1 MTSPLSTKLYS
12 LLLAMLDRLQG
23 RNQVVLERMIR
34 SLPEAFFNPH
44 IQRYIREIQVIRSA
58 GAESYHFLQELAP
71 AFRSEMHFAR
81 RHVYH
86 LRDLSVKVRTSAC
99 LAGNFYLQESY
110 GSLRR
115 CLIDRP
121 FPDFTGQKFTGG
133 GTVTCVNHTTYYHF
147 LLEEVPRLLWA
158 LEQHRDLKVVV
169 HNSAPDYIRDILALI
184 SKLLDFSC
192 EVVFTDT
199 DVLQIPSYVFTQAE
213 AYSGFVHGDDLLLL
227 RKHLLKETTKRCHAD
242 KKIYLTRRNA
252 SRSFANEEQVAELMM
267 NKGYDVVIPETMDFS
282 SQIALSQDASVVVAP
297 HGAGLANL
305 LWCHPGT
312 KIVEIFSPLYFN
324 DCYARLSA
332 QLKLPYRPLWARE
345 GKGWGSVDLNKLA
358 MTLDTLG

>member
-1 MTSPLSTKLYS
+1 VRVSPATFIFRSPTDHLGAVLSI
-12 LLLAMLDRLQG
+12 
-23 RNQVVLERMIR
+23 V
-34 SLPEAFFNPH
+34 
-44 IQRYIREIQVIRSA
+44 
-58 GAESYHFLQELAP
+58 HFLTLRAKSSQAEGLSP
-71 AFRSEMHFAR
+71 ASITQPIT
-81 RHVYH
+81 
-86 LRDLSVKVRTSAC
+86 TSYWRKFP
-99 LAGNFYLQESY
+99 GFY
-110 GSLRR
+110 
-115 CLIDRP
+115 
-121 FPDFTGQKFTGG
+121 
-133 GTVTCVNHTTYYHF
+133 GT
-147 LLEEVPRLLWA
+147 
-158 LEQHRDLKVVV
+158 EQHRDLKVVV